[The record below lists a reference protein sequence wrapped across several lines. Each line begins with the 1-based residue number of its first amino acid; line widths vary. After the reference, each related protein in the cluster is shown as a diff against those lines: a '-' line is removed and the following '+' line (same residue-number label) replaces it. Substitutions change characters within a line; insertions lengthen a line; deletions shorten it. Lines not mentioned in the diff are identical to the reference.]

1 MSHRFPR
8 APFLPAVA
16 HFVLVRLMRARC
28 LVQLVALSTLLAPM
42 AFAFDDAEFL
52 SRRVPGQR
60 YQVLNVDICALQ
72 FGDALWGIP
81 IWACDPATLTI
92 TKVLGGSAPA
102 PYAITITTGPNNPM
116 EEMSGRTLTTIHLLA
131 ASLDDAIKMRRAL
144 IKEIEVMQ
152 RRIERRQGNPPGYL
166 KSAVR
171 RSKR

>member
-1 MSHRFPR
+1 
-8 APFLPAVA
+8 
-16 HFVLVRLMRARC
+16 MRARC
-28 LVQLVALSTLLAPM
+28 LVRFVAFSVLLAIS
-42 AFAFDDAEFL
+42 AFALDDAELL

-60 YQVLNVDICALQ
+60 YQVLDADICALQ
-72 FGDALWGIP
+72 FGNALWGIP

-92 TKVLGGSAPA
+92 AKVLGGSAPA
-102 PYAITITTGPNNPM
+102 PYAIAITTRPNDPM
-116 EEMSGRTLTTIHLLA
+116 EEISGRTLTTIHLLA

-171 RSKR
+171 RKKP

>member
-1 MSHRFPR
+1 
-8 APFLPAVA
+8 
-16 HFVLVRLMRARC
+16 MRVSSVI
-28 LVQLVALSTLLAPM
+28 LFFALSVVMPTVASAL
-42 AFAFDDAEFL
+42 DDAEVL

-60 YQVLNVDICALQ
+60 YQVLADVDSCALQ
-72 FGDALWGIP
+72 FGNAIWAIP

-102 PYAITITTGPNNPM
+102 PYAIAITTRPNDPM

-152 RRIERRQGNPPGYL
+152 RRIERRQGNPPGYI

-171 RSKR
+171 RKKP